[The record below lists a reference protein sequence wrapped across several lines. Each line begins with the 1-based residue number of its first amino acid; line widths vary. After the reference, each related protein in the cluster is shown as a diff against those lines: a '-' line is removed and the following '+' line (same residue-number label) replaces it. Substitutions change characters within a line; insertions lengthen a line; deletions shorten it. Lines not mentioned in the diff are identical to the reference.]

1 MKSTKV
7 CLILG
12 ILSAGH
18 AYADE
23 ARLTRVLLSQGG
35 VAYYEFAAA
44 ADAQG
49 KLYLDAP
56 RAQLDDILKS
66 LVVLGSKARVA
77 SVRLPGDAPL
87 SVAFGSL
94 SLNEAAF
101 QSLPDLLRALK
112 GEMVTVSGGRQ
123 ATGRIVAVDPIIG
136 GDASAALTLQGETG
150 LIRLPLTEVQG
161 MQLADAALNAA
172 VAKALDA
179 FQDARGEGMRRLD
192 ITLDGARG
200 QTALAYVAA
209 APLWKSTY
217 RLTLEGGSGA
227 LQGWAVLEN
236 YSGHD
241 WKGVEVTL
249 SSGNPAAFH
258 QALYQAYFV
267 DRPEVPVEM
276 FERILPPQDEGAMK
290 IARAAPPLYVPPMDT
305 PTADLVPAPSL
316 ARKSPSIQEEPT
328 QILFKLGSNISL
340 ANGQTLTLP
349 IVAGNVPAKLV
360 TYLAMFD
367 DRPLAAVQV
376 ENRGQTALPP
386 GVATIYDAS
395 KGAVGY
401 LGDARLGMVPAGED
415 RLLAF
420 AGDAKVKVDRR
431 DDASRSVTSAK
442 IADGVLTIIETQY
455 YTKAVDVALPKGEAR
470 TFVVDLPASDNWK
483 LVAPE
488 KGARKI
494 KDGYRI
500 TKSFSAGAKGVVE
513 ARFAQDMSR
522 RFALLETDASQLAV
536 YVQGGDLSPAMQAA
550 LAEVVK
556 RKEAT
561 VAAKRRVAEVTEQLQ
576 AAEQDEDRARQNLTA
591 VGADAL
597 RQRYLDKLVEAEAAV
612 DKLKLEQQ
620 SANDALRAA
629 EANLRDY
636 IKNLKVGG

>member
-1 MKSTKV
+1 MKTMKA
-7 CLILG
+7 CFILG
-12 ILSAGH
+12 LIAASQ

-44 ADAQG
+44 ADSQG
-49 KLYLDAP
+49 KLFLDVP

-66 LVVLGSKARVA
+66 LVAFDGKARVA

-94 SLNEAAF
+94 PLNEAAF

-112 GEMVTVSGGRQ
+112 GETVTVTG
-123 ATGRIVAVDPIIG
+123 AKETTGRIVAVDPIVG
-136 GDASAALTLQGETG
+136 GDVSAALTLQNETG

-161 MQLADAALNAA
+161 VQLADAALDQA

-179 FQDARGEGMRRLD
+179 FQEARGEGMRRLD
-192 ITLDGARG
+192 ISLDGGRG
-200 QTALAYVAA
+200 QTSLAYVAA

-217 RLTLEGGSGA
+217 RLTLEGGSGT
-227 LQGWAVLEN
+227 LTGWAVLEN

-241 WKGVEVTL
+241 WNGVEVTL

-267 DRPEVPVEM
+267 NRPEVPVEM
-276 FERILPPQDEGAMK
+276 FERILPPVDTGVMEEAM
-290 IARAAPPLYVPPMDT
+290 AAPAPMD
-305 PTADLVPAPSL
+305 AMRVAGVQVQSSAKRGAPL
-316 ARKSPSIQEEPT
+316 AQISEEPT
-328 QILFKLGSNISL
+328 QILFKLGDNISL

-360 TYLAMFD
+360 TYIAMYE

-401 LGDARLGMVPAGED
+401 LGDARLGMVPTGED

-470 TFVVDLPASDNWK
+470 TFVVDMDAGDNWK
-483 LVAPE
+483 LIAPD

-500 TKSFSAGAKGVVE
+500 TKSFAAGEKGAVE
-513 ARFAQDMSR
+513 ARFAEDMSR
-522 RFALLETDASQLAV
+522 HFALLDTDASQLAI
-536 YVQGGDLSPAMQAA
+536 YVRGGDLSPSMQAA

-556 RKEAT
+556 RKEA
-561 VAAKRRVAEVTEQLQ
+561 VAAAKRRVAEATERLQ

-636 IKNLKVGG
+636 IKNLKVG

>member
-1 MKSTKV
+1 MKPTKV

-12 ILSAGH
+12 ILAAGH
-18 AYADE
+18 ANAEE

-35 VAYYEFAAA
+35 VAYYEFAAM

-49 KLYLDAP
+49 KLFLDAP
-56 RAQLDDILKS
+56 RSQLDDILKS
-66 LVVLGSKARVA
+66 LVVLGSKVRVA

-94 SLNEAAF
+94 PLNESAF

-112 GEMVTVSGGRQ
+112 GEMVTVSGGRE
-123 ATGRIVAVDPIIG
+123 ATGRIVAVDPVVG
-136 GDASAALTLQGETG
+136 GDTSAALTLQGETG
-150 LIRLPLTEVQG
+150 LIRLPMAEVQG

-179 FQDARGEGMRRLD
+179 FQEARGEGMRRLD

-241 WKGVEVTL
+241 WHGVEVTL

-267 DRPEVPVEM
+267 NRPEVPVEM
-276 FERILPPQDEGAMK
+276 FERILPPVDTGAM
-290 IARAAPPLYVPPMDT
+290 AEAMAAPAPMDASRLAT
-305 PTADLVPAPSL
+305 TQVQSSAKRGAPL
-316 ARKSPSIQEEPT
+316 AQISEEPT

-431 DDASRSVTSAK
+431 EDASRSVTSAK

-561 VAAKRRVAEVTEQLQ
+561 VAAKRRVAEATEQLQ

-629 EANLRDY
+629 EANLREY
-636 IKNLKVGG
+636 IKNLKIG

>member
-1 MKSTKV
+1 M
-7 CLILG
+7 
-12 ILSAGH
+12 
-18 AYADE
+18 
-23 ARLTRVLLSQGG
+23 
-35 VAYYEFAAA
+35 
-44 ADAQG
+44 
-49 KLYLDAP
+49 
-56 RAQLDDILKS
+56 
-66 LVVLGSKARVA
+66 
-77 SVRLPGDAPL
+77 
-87 SVAFGSL
+87 
-94 SLNEAAF
+94 
-101 QSLPDLLRALK
+101 
-112 GEMVTVSGGRQ
+112 
-123 ATGRIVAVDPIIG
+123 
-136 GDASAALTLQGETG
+136 
-150 LIRLPLTEVQG
+150 
-161 MQLADAALNAA
+161 
-172 VAKALDA
+172 
-179 FQDARGEGMRRLD
+179 
-192 ITLDGARG
+192 
-200 QTALAYVAA
+200 
-209 APLWKSTY
+209 WKSTY

-241 WKGVEVTL
+241 WNGVEVTL

-267 DRPEVPVEM
+267 NRPEVPVEM
-276 FERILPPQDEGAMK
+276 FERILPPQDTGVMAEAM
-290 IARAAPPLYVPPMDT
+290 AAPAPMDASRLAT
-305 PTADLVPAPSL
+305 TQVQSSAKHGAPL
-316 ARKSPSIQEEPT
+316 AQISEEPT

-376 ENRGQTALPP
+376 ENRGQAALPP

-420 AGDAKVKVDRR
+420 AGDPKIKIDRR
-431 DDASRSVTSAK
+431 EDAARSVTSAK
-442 IADGVLTIIETQY
+442 IADGVLTVVETQY

-483 LVAPE
+483 LVAPG

-500 TKSFSAGAKGVVE
+500 TKSFAAGEKGAVE
-513 ARFAQDMSR
+513 ARFAEDMSR
-522 RFALLETDASQLAV
+522 HFALLETDASQLAV
-536 YVQGGDLSPAMQAA
+536 YVQGGDLSPSMQAA

-556 RKEAT
+556 RKEAAA
-561 VAAKRRVAEVTEQLQ
+561 AAKRRVAEATEQLQ

-629 EANLRDY
+629 EANLREY